1 MSSSLLSTLSAS
13 WAELSW
19 LIASLFQFLAVAPM
33 SKRAAQL
40 AQISC
45 KSWKW
50 KWSKVYPVKGNRLSW
65 SWLRNFSALLSR
77 YLAAKQTACFAFS
90 YLWMM
95 YIPCNVAQSEL
106 SLGICQAICYC
117 FFPLSQPQSYPTV
130 SSSYHSVNLLNCLPH
145 TQSQLTHTSAHSR
158 TLPHRLRTEFTV
170 VSFFDFPIGIIATHT
185 VSSVLFGS
193 VASSN
198 CIISLSPKWASH
210 TDSIKEGEG
219 EGGHIAGTC
228 CLSVLEK

>member
-19 LIASLFQFLAVAPM
+19 LIASLFQCLAVAPM

-40 AQISC
+40 EQISC
-45 KSWKW
+45 KSYKW

-77 YLAAKQTACFAFS
+77 YLAAKQTACLAFS

-95 YIPCNVAQSEL
+95 YIPCNVPQSEL
-106 SLGICQAICYC
+106 SLGISQAICYC
-117 FFPLSQPQSYPTV
+117 FFSFQPQSYPTL

-145 TQSQLTHTSAHSR
+145 TQSQLTHPHTPAQITYWVYSCLVLRLSNWHYSDTHSQ
-158 TLPHRLRTEFTV
+158 F
-170 VSFFDFPIGIIATHT
+170 
-185 VSSVLFGS
+185 SSVLF
-193 VASSN
+193 
-198 CIISLSPKWASH
+198 
-210 TDSIKEGEG
+210 
-219 EGGHIAGTC
+219 C
-228 CLSVLEK
+228 CLI